1 MKNKMIATCRALA
14 AWSVGLVMALTAA
27 ASQAAWPERP
37 VTLVVP
43 FTPGTG
49 IDLIARQ
56 LSAALPKTLGQPV
69 VVENLA
75 GASGNIGTE
84 KVARAAPD
92 GYTFLVTVNTF
103 VMNQPL
109 YREKLHYDPVKDFA
123 PVSLTSWG
131 TLLLVTHPSN
141 PVNTVRQMEDAAR
154 KQPGKLTYGTP
165 GVGTPHH
172 LAMALLLDQTK
183 VSLLHVPY
191 KGTAGAVT
199 DMLAGRLDYMFLPVH
214 VALPQIKAGKLKAIA
229 TGSPKR
235 MPQLPDVPTLT
246 ESGLQ
251 GADVDMWYG
260 VLAPRGTP
268 KEIVDSLNRQ
278 IAEALKAPS
287 VATAFEAQ
295 GMVPATSTPEEFGAL
310 IAKDAKRWSDVV
322 DRAGIKAD

>member
-1 MKNKMIATCRALA
+1 MKTLYRTLYRTLAALA
-14 AWSVGLVMALTAA
+14 LSVTAA

-37 VTLVVP
+37 ITLIVP
-43 FTPGTG
+43 FTPATG
-49 IDLIARQ
+49 IDLVARQ
-56 LSAALPKTLGQPV
+56 LAATLPKTLGQSV
-69 VVENLA
+69 IVENLA

-84 KVARAAPD
+84 KAARAAPD

-109 YREKLHYDPVKDFA
+109 YREKLHYDPVKDFV

-141 PVNTVRQMEDAAR
+141 PVNTVQQLEDAAR
-154 KQPGKLTYGTP
+154 KAPDKLTYGTP

-172 LAMALLLDQTK
+172 LAMALLLDRSKATM
-183 VSLLHVPY
+183 LHVPY

-214 VALPQIKAGKLKAIA
+214 VALPQIRAGKLKVIA

-235 MPQLPDVPTLT
+235 LSQLPDVPTLS
-246 ESGLQ
+246 ESGLE

-260 VLAPRGTP
+260 VLAPKGTP
-268 KEIVDSLNRQ
+268 AAIVDSMNRQ
-278 IAEALKAPS
+278 IAEALKSPAT
-287 VATAFEAQ
+287 ATAFEAQ
-295 GMVPATSTPEEFGAL
+295 GMVPATSTPAEFGEL
-310 IAKDAKRWSDVV
+310 IAKDAKRWSDIVT
-322 DRAGIKAD
+322 RAGIKAE